1 MTDEEKAAAAEAAD
15 KAAKEAR
22 DAEQAEAARQ
32 AAEEAAKAA
41 GSGSEDLAEKLKKA
55 EDEKAKLLKEVMANK
70 ERAKTAEERAKAY
83 EGIDPE
89 AARKA
94 LAAQKEAE
102 TKALE
107 DKGEYK
113 RIIEQ
118 MNAETAKTLAD
129 KDKLVSD
136 KDAEIATLKETINKL
151 SIGNSFGSSKFIA
164 DELVLTP
171 SKAEVLYG
179 AHFEVEDGKVIAYDK
194 PRGQKDRT
202 PLVDGKGATLGFDQ
216 AIKKIVSADP
226 DFERIKRSSMKAGAG
241 SETDGK
247 SKNEDGGK
255 AGLSGLSR
263 IRASLADKK

>member
-1 MTDEEKAAAAEAAD
+1 MTEEEKAAAA
-15 KAAKEAR
+15 
-22 DAEQAEAARQ
+22 
-32 AAEEAAKAA
+32 AAEEAAKKAKDAEEAA
-41 GSGSEDLAEKLKKA
+41 AAKKA
-55 EDEKAKLLKEVMANK
+55 ADEAAKAGAGGSDDKVKALEDEKAKLLKEVMAFK
-70 ERAKTAEERAKAY
+70 ERAKTAEEKAKVY

-94 LAAQKEAE
+94 LALAKDAE

-107 DKGEYK
+107 EKGEYK

-118 MNAETAKTLAD
+118 VNAENAKVVAE
-129 KDKLVSD
+129 KEKLVLT
-136 KDAEIATLKETINKL
+136 KDEEIASLKAQINSL

-171 SKAEVLYG
+171 AKAEVLYG

-202 PLVDGKGATLGFDQ
+202 PLVDAKGSTLGFDE

-226 DFERIKRSSMKAGAG
+226 DFERIKRSSMKPGAG
-241 SETDGK
+241 SETDP
-247 SKNEDGGK
+247 SKDKGGGGG
-255 AGLSGLSR
+255 AEGLTGLAR
-263 IRASLADKK
+263 IRNALAEKK